1 MLNSNN
7 NIIFFVVFEEEKN
20 AISKFLPN
28 DINATF
34 HQNTIQETCKFKDI
48 KLEKNTII
56 SIRTQSIIP
65 EKWSSK
71 ISAILTRST
80 GYDHLNSFK
89 NNHKKI
95 LYGYLPNYCA
105 RSVAEHAFLM
115 CLALMRRLP
124 EQINKFDT
132 FERDGLTGF
141 EISGKNLLLVGIG
154 NIGIEIYK
162 ISKSMGFNV
171 DGIDLVENFE
181 DVNYIKKDNDIKK
194 YDVIICAMD
203 LNESNYSYF
212 NDNFFKRVKKGS
224 LFINISRGEIAPV
237 SILNKYLNNETLS
250 GVALDVFDTES
261 SLAVSLRN
269 REEDEDTKLIMEI
282 KKHPNVILTP
292 HNAFNTHETV
302 LRKAK
307 NTIEQI
313 QSLIKK
319 GKFIWEV
326 P

>member
-7 NIIFFVVFEEEKN
+7 NIIFFEVFEEEKN

-65 EKWSSK
+65 EKWSTK

-115 CLALMRRLP
+115 CLALMR
-124 EQINKFDT
+124 K
-132 FERDGLTGF
+132 
-141 EISGKNLLLVGIG
+141 
-154 NIGIEIYK
+154 
-162 ISKSMGFNV
+162 
-171 DGIDLVENFE
+171 
-181 DVNYIKKDNDIKK
+181 
-194 YDVIICAMD
+194 
-203 LNESNYSYF
+203 
-212 NDNFFKRVKKGS
+212 
-224 LFINISRGEIAPV
+224 
-237 SILNKYLNNETLS
+237 
-250 GVALDVFDTES
+250 
-261 SLAVSLRN
+261 
-269 REEDEDTKLIMEI
+269 
-282 KKHPNVILTP
+282 
-292 HNAFNTHETV
+292 
-302 LRKAK
+302 
-307 NTIEQI
+307 
-313 QSLIKK
+313 
-319 GKFIWEV
+319 
-326 P
+326 